1 METPA
6 QTVMTTLYRPVGEPE
21 LRLIRESG
29 FLKFPPRL
37 PAQPIFY
44 SMLEEEYARVIARD
58 WNAKYNPERSGYVM
72 RFRARTAF
80 LSRYEWHTVGAASY
94 RELWVPA
101 GELALFNENIV
112 GMIDA
117 VAEFHTGRRA

>member
-1 METPA
+1 
-6 QTVMTTLYRPVGEPE
+6 MTTLYRPVGETE

-37 PAQPIFY
+37 PGQPIFY
-44 SMLEEEYARVIARD
+44 SVLDEEYATLIARD
-58 WNAKYNPERSGYVM
+58 WNAKYNAERSGYVT
-72 RFRARTAF
+72 RFRARTPF

-112 GMIDA
+112 GLIGV
-117 VAEFHTGRRA
+117 VAEFHAGKHA